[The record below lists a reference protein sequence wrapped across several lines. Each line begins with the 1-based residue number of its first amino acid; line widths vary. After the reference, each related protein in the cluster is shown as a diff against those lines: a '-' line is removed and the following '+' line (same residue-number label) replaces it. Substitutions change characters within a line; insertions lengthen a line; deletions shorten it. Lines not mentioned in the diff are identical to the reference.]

1 MVAAVI
7 DRYRR
12 RRWLL
17 TLAMLLSCCL
27 PLSAAVLPEDR
38 VDALYHSYEGGGIE
52 INGPSVL
59 VRKSIGKS
67 TSLSANYYVDAITSA
82 SIDVVTSAS
91 PYTEKRTEH
100 SLGADFMHEK
110 STLSLGYTTSEEN
123 DFLAR
128 TVNFGISQDVFG
140 DLTTISLG
148 YARGWD
154 EVGMTGSPTFSE
166 NVERRNFKLGV
177 SQILSKNLVV
187 DLGYETITDEGF
199 LNNPYREVRYV
210 SAACEPKEPYCKQPE
225 VYPHTRTSN
234 AVALRGMYYLPYR
247 ASVHADLRAFNDT
260 WGITAYTAKLGYTHT
275 YQDAWIFDFTFRHY
289 QQQHASFYSDLFPYY
304 NAQEFLARDK
314 ELSTFSSQDLGLGV
328 TYQFARGGWGFID
341 KGTLNFSY
349 HRMWFDYEDFRDL
362 RAKCMPAGCEPLYGF
377 SADVM
382 QFYISLWY

>member
-1 MVAAVI
+1 MVAAVT
-7 DRYRR
+7 DRLRH
-12 RRWLL
+12 RRWLF

-38 VDALYHSYEGGGIE
+38 LDALYHSYEGGGIE

-59 VRKSIGKS
+59 VRKSIGQS
-67 TSLSANYYVDAITSA
+67 TSVSGNYYIDAITSA
-82 SIDVVTSAS
+82 SIDVITSAS
-91 PYTEKRTEH
+91 PYTEERTEN
-100 SLGADFMHEK
+100 SLGVDFMHEK

-128 TVNFGISQDVFG
+128 TANFGISQGVFG

-154 EVGMTGSPTFSE
+154 EVGKTGSPTFSE

-177 SQILSKNLVV
+177 SQILTKNFVM

-199 LNNPYREVRYV
+199 LNNPYREVRYL
-210 SAACEPKEPYCKQPE
+210 SAACAPKAYCKQLE
-225 VYPHTRTSN
+225 VYPRTRTSN

-247 ASVHADLRAFNDT
+247 ATVHADLRAFNDT
-260 WGITAYTAKLGYTHT
+260 WGITAYTGELGYTHT
-275 YQDAWIFDFTFRHY
+275 YQDAWIFDVTYRQY
-289 QQQHASFYSDLFPYY
+289 QQNHANFYSDLFPYAD
-304 NAQEFLARDK
+304 AQDYLARDK
-314 ELSTFSSQDLGLGV
+314 ELSTYSSQDLGLGV
-328 TYQFARGGWGFID
+328 TYLFARGGWGFID
-341 KGTLNFSY
+341 KGSLNLAY

-362 RAKCMPAGCEPLYGF
+362 RVECGTPGCEPLYGF